1 MASPGRNG
9 IQTGVFRL
17 SREPVVT
24 TSAQIKTTFAVT
36 GTPERGRRRRRH
48 RQDFRRVQN
57 DVLRQGSKRR
67 AGKLDRLIT
76 WCKKSIM
83 FKTT

>member
-1 MASPGRNG
+1 MGFKLVSSGCQA
-9 IQTGVFRL
+9 I
-17 SREPVVT
+17 T
-24 TSAQIKTTFAVT
+24 TSAHFKTTFAVT
-36 GTPERGRRRRRH
+36 GTSERGRRRRRH

-67 AGKLDRLIT
+67 AGKLVRLIT
-76 WCKKSIM
+76 IM